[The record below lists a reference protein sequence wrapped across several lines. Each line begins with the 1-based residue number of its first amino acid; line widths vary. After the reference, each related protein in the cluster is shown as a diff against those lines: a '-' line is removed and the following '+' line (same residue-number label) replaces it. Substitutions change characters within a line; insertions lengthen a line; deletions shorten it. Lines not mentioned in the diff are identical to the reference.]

1 MKSGKLPEENLYS
14 IAQVNAITGVAKP
27 TIRFWEKQFNEFLNP
42 LRTEG
47 NQRRYSRINIE
58 TIERINYLVREEG
71 YTLEGARKKLEL
83 EKESLESVEKPSHDQ
98 LEKLADTMSDY
109 LLKKLLEKSTA

>member
-1 MKSGKLPEENLYS
+1 MKSGKLPEDNLYS

-27 TIRFWEKQFNEFLNP
+27 TIRFWEKEFNEFLNP

-47 NQRRYSRINIE
+47 NQRRYSRNNVE
-58 TIERINYLVREEG
+58 TIEKINHLVRVDG
-71 YTLEGARKKLEL
+71 YTLEGARKKMEF
-83 EKESLESVEKPSHDQ
+83 EKDESTPTEAPNHDQ